1 MFTLAADKMRHTLL
15 ALVILAV
22 AACSSSRPPRDSV
35 ATEQQLV
42 VSVTDTATVKRLCA
56 SPDSV
61 LARRAPCVLRGDFIG
76 VRRF

>member
-1 MFTLAADKMRHTLL
+1 MSTPAADNMRRPLL
-15 ALVILAV
+15 ALVILAL

-35 ATEQQLV
+35 ATGQPLV
-42 VSVTDTATVKRLCA
+42 VSATDTATVRRLCA

-61 LARRAPCVLRGDFIG
+61 LANRAPCVLRADFKG